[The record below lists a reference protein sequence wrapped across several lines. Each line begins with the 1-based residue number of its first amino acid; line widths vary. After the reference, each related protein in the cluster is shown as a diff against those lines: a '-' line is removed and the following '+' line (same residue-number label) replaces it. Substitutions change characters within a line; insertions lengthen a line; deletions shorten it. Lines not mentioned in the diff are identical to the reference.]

1 MRLPKNLV
9 SSRRLNTDIA
19 DEIRTAKVVV
29 FIPPAV
35 DPGEPP
41 VSIRI
46 SIITIDPCFI
56 MLKFTVLN
64 PAVLG
69 VTA

>member
-1 MRLPKNLV
+1 MANAFNI
-9 SSRRLNTDIA
+9 S
-19 DEIRTAKVVV
+19 TAKVVV

-35 DPGEPP
+35 ELGEPP
-41 VSIRI
+41 TSI
-46 SIITIDPCFI
+46 SIIIIVFETSVILEI
-56 MLKFTVLN
+56 SIVLN